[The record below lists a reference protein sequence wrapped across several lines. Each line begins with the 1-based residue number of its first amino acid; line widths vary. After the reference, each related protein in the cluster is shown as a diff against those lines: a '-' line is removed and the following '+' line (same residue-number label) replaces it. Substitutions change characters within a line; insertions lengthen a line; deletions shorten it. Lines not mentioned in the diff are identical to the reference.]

1 MNDTPNCT
9 HRQFTE
15 NQSYCPDCGLSQ
27 SEILVAACEPYLKD
41 GESPAE
47 CIARNRR
54 DVDGC
59 LTMLIEERRK
69 ADALAARLAE
79 AEALL
84 RELLTTADC
93 DRPPPEDRIDAFLG
107 ATMGNSRRHKAGWI
121 PCDIRLPERD
131 GYYLT
136 YDASTPGAGDE
147 YLVAEFDVRRGCFED
162 ESIGFIPTH
171 WMDLPEPP
179 ARGMRAPIE
188 EAGRE

>member
-79 AEALL
+79 ARADMTRLL
-84 RELLTTADC
+84 RDGIVNAPCPTPAQWRQLQDFAKGYLAGAD
-93 DRPPPEDRIDAFLG
+93 
-107 ATMGNSRRHKAGWI
+107 S
-121 PCDIRLPERD
+121 
-131 GYYLT
+131 
-136 YDASTPGAGDE
+136 AS
-147 YLVAEFDVRRGCFED
+147 
-162 ESIGFIPTH
+162 
-171 WMDLPEPP
+171 
-179 ARGMRAPIE
+179 E
-188 EAGRE
+188 EGEK

>member
-1 MNDTPNCT
+1 M
-9 HRQFTE
+9 
-15 NQSYCPDCGLSQ
+15 
-27 SEILVAACEPYLKD
+27 SEHIDRIRAFAHW
-41 GESPAE
+41 
-47 CIARNRR
+47 IAQGKGHATQEA
-54 DVDGC
+54 VDAMA
-59 LTMLIEERRK
+59 LL
-69 ADALAARLAE
+69 ADYDALAARLAE

-93 DRPPPEDRIDAFLG
+93 DRPPLEDRIDAFLG